1 MLDLATSRAGI
12 TRLVTTNFDLLFE
25 ECDPSLPCSG
35 PPRLPDPRNDRDFRG
50 IVASATQP
58 EEAGLRPP
66 DASWL
71 AQIEQLVGDLA
82 MAVERGDVRAD
93 RVFKGR
99 IRAVADRLLTLVG
112 DNDRGAL
119 N

>member
-1 MLDLATSRAGI
+1 MVIQHAPSNPSDPTYNKKTADDEDAGPMH
-12 TRLVTTNFDLLFE
+12 LV
-25 ECDPSLPCSG
+25 
-35 PPRLPDPRNDRDFRG
+35 
-50 IVASATQP
+50 AATQP
-58 EEAGLRPP
+58 EEAGLPPP
-66 DASWL
+66 DVSWL

-99 IRAVADRLLTLVG
+99 IRAVADRLLTLIG
-112 DNDRGAL
+112 DDDRGAL